1 MVWTTNKARICQQLI
16 TTELELKK
24 VFEHIDSTNS
34 LCQTN
39 YKKKKKEKKVN
50 SNAKVVGVIF
60 FLVVF
65 TSQHIIFVFL
75 PDSLQHCISSR
86 QLVFCQNSFRI
97 FKSFFKMFSLL
108 LASETILLC
117 ISIWKTIT
125 IPKKKLDFFYE
136 RILHRELVAIYNS
149 AHILYLTFRKSFK
162 TIAVKLWKTTHNSQH
177 PLICLS
183 EHTMES
189 RGCNNSLL
197 HSTFRFNYKRK
208 EWRSLDKHMHNHSD
222 TTN

>member
-39 YKKKKKEKKVN
+39 YKKRKKKKKVN

-65 TSQHIIFVFL
+65 TSQHVIFVFL
-75 PDSLQHCISSR
+75 PDSLQHCI
-86 QLVFCQNSFRI
+86 CQNSFRI
-97 FKSFFKMFSLL
+97 FKYFFKIFSLL

-125 IPKKKLDFFYE
+125 IPKKNWTFFMKGFYTGSWWLF
-136 RILHRELVAIYNS
+136 ITLH
-149 AHILYLTFRKSFK
+149 TF
-162 TIAVKLWKTTHNSQH
+162 
-177 PLICLS
+177 
-183 EHTMES
+183 
-189 RGCNNSLL
+189 
-197 HSTFRFNYKRK
+197 ST
-208 EWRSLDKHMHNHSD
+208 
-222 TTN
+222 

>member
-1 MVWTTNKARICQQLI
+1 MKKKTSHNNEELWPGIAFSFFFFLNFFFLMVWTTNKARICQQLI

-39 YKKKKKEKKVN
+39 YKKRKKKKKVN

-65 TSQHIIFVFL
+65 TSQHVIFVFL

-125 IPKKKLDFFYE
+125 IPKKKIGLF
-136 RILHRELVAIYNS
+136 
-149 AHILYLTFRKSFK
+149 
-162 TIAVKLWKTTHNSQH
+162 LWKDFT
-177 PLICLS
+177 PGVGGYL
-183 EHTMES
+183 
-189 RGCNNSLL
+189 
-197 HSTFRFNYKRK
+197 
-208 EWRSLDKHMHNHSD
+208 
-222 TTN
+222 